1 MWAALCGDGSACRNT
16 GMGGIS
22 QANIPSFVPLTHPCI
37 TCSPEQ
43 LLHHGYFLE
52 KEEINMKLPCSLIR
66 GCGTGLEA
74 PFFESGAGGSCSPGQ
89 VLGECLLLSWL
100 TDWTSRKL
108 QFPAWKQTLYPL
120 ISCELISSSWLV
132 LREGVDGHT
141 PSFSLRSFMEDPI
154 SFSSPFCWLW
164 YTSGAGLSEVRVLI
178 KRNFTLYSW
187 K

>member
-1 MWAALCGDGSACRNT
+1 MSKHWNGWNFPGKYPILCTAD
-16 GMGGIS
+16 
-22 QANIPSFVPLTHPCI
+22 
-37 TCSPEQ
+37 SP
-43 LLHHGYFLE
+43 LHHLQSWTAVTSWVFPREGRDKHETSLQPYQRVWNRSWSTFLWVRSRR
-52 KEEINMKLPCSLIR
+52 KLQSRSGSGWVPP
-66 GCGTGLEA
+66 LEL
-74 PFFESGAGGSCSPGQ
+74 
-89 VLGECLLLSWL
+89 V

-108 QFPAWKQTLYPL
+108 QFPAWKQTLYSL

-178 KRNFTLYSW
+178 KRNITLYSW